1 MPFAPFKPLSGGYI
15 GPYRQIGFDPI
26 QQEQTGLACIDKH
39 GAIKRAEVMDLCR
52 ITKDQAYKLL
62 KRLKNSGQVVQVGE
76 RKGAVYERTR

>member
-1 MPFAPFKPLSGGYI
+1 MV
-15 GPYRQIGFDPI
+15 
-26 QQEQTGLACIDKH
+26 LACIDEH

-62 KRLKNSGQVVQVGE
+62 KRLKNSGQVIQVGE